1 MTFREWLDWTFWPDF
16 DPSGL
21 TDEEYYELE
30 DVYNGYEIEAMA
42 CTMDEEDF

>member
-1 MTFREWLDWTFWPDF
+1 MTFREWLNKTYGKDF

-30 DVYNGYEIEAMA
+30 DLYYEEVVNQY
-42 CTMDEEDF
+42 EDWREVL